1 MTKLSLLTLLV
12 ATACGTTIR
21 ETQVNQAPHPMMPRH
36 PASVELFTSGAP
48 ARPHVDVALIEAEEQ
63 SSFSTSRT
71 ADMLNRL
78 RERGAQRGCDAVV
91 VGGMSSRDPG
101 IRDAE
106 TWLNDRPKGRRG
118 VYATC
123 IVYTDVVGARAD

>member
-1 MTKLSLLTLLV
+1 MNKLSLLALL
-12 ATACGTTIR
+12 AFAACGTTIR
-21 ETQVNQAPHPMMPRH
+21 ETQVNSAPRPMPPRS

-71 ADMLNRL
+71 PDMLNRL
-78 RERGAQRGCDAVV
+78 RERGAQRGCDAIV

-101 IRDAE
+101 ITDAE
-106 TWLNDRPKGRRG
+106 TWLNNRAKGRRG
-118 VYATC
+118 VFATC
-123 IVYTDVVGARAD
+123 IVYTDIVGSRTE